1 MGRMLC
7 SKDRQKAE
15 VEKQNTEKIGGFMKK
30 VLVLVM
36 VMALLFTGCTAVKGL
51 LNSAPVDFLCAPT
64 PAQQAT
70 AAAMLAALDAAQ
82 AAGAIFLPALAI
94 AKASAVLR
102 VIQAGGCFLVAEL
115 KAAFEVVDAA
125 NQEVAKMQMKMLKAA
140 PPALPEY
147 APLRQLVK

>member
-1 MGRMLC
+1 MFSG
-7 SKDRQKAE
+7 KGWQKTE

-30 VLVLVM
+30 VLVLTM
-36 VMALLFTGCTAVKGL
+36 VLALLFTGCTAIKGL
-51 LNSAPVDFLCAPT
+51 LTSAPVDFLCAPT

-82 AAGAIFLPALAI
+82 AAGAIFFPPLAI

-125 NQEVAKMQMKMLKAA
+125 NQEVAKMQAKMLKAA
-140 PPALPEY
+140 PPSLPEY

>member
-1 MGRMLC
+1 
-7 SKDRQKAE
+7 
-15 VEKQNTEKIGGFMKK
+15 MKK

-36 VMALLFTGCTAVKGL
+36 VLAMLFTGCAAVKSL
-51 LNSAPVDFLCAPT
+51 LDSDPVNFVCAPT

-70 AAAMLAALDAAQ
+70 ATLMLAALDSAQ
-82 AAGAIFLPALAI
+82 AAGAIFVPALAV

-125 NQEVAKMQMKMLKAA
+125 NTEVAKMQVKALKTAA
-140 PPALPEY
+140 PALPEY
-147 APLRQLVK
+147 PDLRKLVQ